1 MSRGRIDFSRP
12 LVLSGPSGVG
22 KSTLLRRLFAEFPD
36 NFGFSISHTTRL
48 PRPGEEEGKQ
58 YYFVTR
64 ERFEELRRKDI
75 FIENA
80 EFSGNAYGTSFET
93 VLDIQGKG
101 RRCILD
107 IDAQGVRQI
116 KGTALNP
123 VYLFISPPSM
133 IALRDR
139 LKQRGTE
146 GEEAVERRLAA
157 AIEEI
162 QYAKKPNVH
171 DVVII
176 NDDLDRAY
184 ELFKRAALGE
194 KIAGDPLPLLND

>member
-1 MSRGRIDFSRP
+1 MSRSTIDFFRP

-22 KSTLLRRLFAEFPD
+22 KSSLLRRLFSEFPD
-36 NFGFSISHTTRL
+36 HFGFSVSHTTRL

-64 ERFEELRRKDI
+64 EKFEELRRKGA

-80 EFSGNAYGTSFET
+80 EFSGNAYGTSIEA
-93 VLDIQGKG
+93 VREIREKG

-116 KGTALNP
+116 KDTTLNP

-133 IALRDR
+133 SALQER
-139 LKQRGTE
+139 LQQRGTE
-146 GEEAVERRLAA
+146 GEAAVQKRLAA
-157 AIEEI
+157 ALEEI

-171 DVVII
+171 DLVIV

-184 ELFKRAALGE
+184 ELFKKVALGE
-194 KIAGDPLPLLND
+194 NIAGDTLPSLDD